1 MYQLL
6 FLLEIFIH
14 KERQERR
21 GRKSKIKRK
30 IERKNIKEKE
40 IRETRGMKSF

>member
-21 GRKSKIKRK
+21 ERKSKIEQKYTGRK
-30 IERKNIKEKE
+30 MEEKE
-40 IRETRGMKSF
+40 VRQEG